1 MTKASLIAFS
11 IIGLWSGVVA
21 AVRADNHQFGALL
34 LWTFATVVFVC
45 WALTA
50 GLLCARPA
58 HARGGATS

>member
-1 MTKASLIAFS
+1 
-11 IIGLWSGVVA
+11 
-21 AVRADNHQFGALL
+21 VRADNHQFGALL